1 MSKHTRIERM
11 IPSGC
16 IMSTERVML
25 WLLAGITIASFATWF
40 IQDSVFDAAVT
51 FSILSCLVAIIWGAS
66 YYESTM
72 QLSGLKTGGILNII
86 TFVAVTAGLTYWC
99 IYFYDFPLVGSILG
113 SIGTNAYIWWTF
125 STLEPGTQSV

>member
-1 MSKHTRIERM
+1 MT
-11 IPSGC
+11 PSGC

-25 WLLAGITIASFATWF
+25 WLLAGITIASFAIWF

-72 QLSGLKTGGILNII
+72 QLSGLGSGGLLNILA
-86 TFVAVTAGLTYWC
+86 FVAVTAGLTYWC

-125 STLEPGTQSV
+125 SMFEPGTQSA

>member
-1 MSKHTRIERM
+1 
-11 IPSGC
+11 
-16 IMSTERVML
+16 MSTERVML

-40 IQDSVFDAAVT
+40 IQDSVFDAAVS

-72 QLSGLKTGGILNII
+72 QLSGLKTGGIFNII

>member
-1 MSKHTRIERM
+1 MT
-11 IPSGC
+11 PSGC

-25 WLLAGITIASFATWF
+25 WLLAGTTIASFAIWF

-51 FSILSCLVAIIWGAS
+51 FSILSCLIAIIWGAS

-72 QLSGLKTGGILNII
+72 QLSGLKTGGVLNILA
-86 TFVAVTAGLTYWC
+86 FVAVTAGLTYWC

-113 SIGTNAYIWWTF
+113 SIGANAYIWWTF
-125 STLEPGTQSV
+125 SMLEPGTRSA